1 MREAIKVSI
10 VFAYII
16 LSLTACV
23 RTIVLGNSVIDS
35 ILGTAGI
42 VMLNLAAWVIFIEGG
57 GE

>member
-16 LSLTACV
+16 LSLTAFV
-23 RTIVLGNSVIDS
+23 RIIVLGNSVVDS

-42 VMLNLAAWVIFIEGG
+42 VMLNLSAWVIFIEGG

>member
-1 MREAIKVSI
+1 MREAIKVAI

-42 VMLNLAAWVIFIEGG
+42 VMLNLTAWVIFIEGG